1 MGQKIIVALS
11 LLLFARGAAQGQGVP
26 GGAGAHG
33 GAGIAP
39 LHGVPVHDPVMI
51 RQDST
56 YYVFCTGMGI
66 SVWSSP
72 DRMHWHKESPVFPQP
87 PAWAG
92 QLVPGYRGHTWAPD
106 ISFYQGAY
114 YLFYAVSTFG
124 KNNSAIGLAVN
135 KTLHADAPGFH
146 WDDRGMVIH
155 SIPGRD
161 LWNAIDP
168 NLAVDSAG
176 QPWLTFGSFWE
187 GIKLVRLRPDLGGPA
202 VPERWYTLASRGR
215 DAGLADTL
223 AGNGAIEAPF
233 IVHHGDWYYLFVSFD
248 YCCRGAA
255 SNYRVMVGRSHTI
268 YGPYADREGVP
279 MTQGGGTPVVQ
290 GDERWHGAG
299 HNAVCTFD
307 GVDYIL
313 YHAYDATQRG
323 VSLLRID
330 RLRWDGAQWPVADT
344 SGTAERLPVTY

>member
-1 MGQKIIVALS
+1 MGKKIIIFLWLLS
-11 LLLFARGAAQGQGVP
+11 GRAAAQ
-26 GGAGAHG
+26 
-33 GAGIAP
+33 

-51 RQDST
+51 REDST

-66 SVWSSP
+66 SVWSSH
-72 DRMHWHKESPVFPQP
+72 DRAHWHKESPVFAQP
-87 PAWAG
+87 PAWAV

-106 ISFYQGAY
+106 ISFYQGKY

-124 KNNSAIGLAVN
+124 KNNSAVGLAVSG
-135 KTLHADAPGFH
+135 TLHTPH
-146 WDDRGMVIH
+146 WEDRGMVIH
-155 SIPGRD
+155 SVPGRD

-168 NLAVDSAG
+168 NLVIDSAG
-176 QPWLTFGSFWE
+176 TPWLTFGSFWE
-187 GIKLVRLRPDLGGPA
+187 GIKLVQLRADLGGPA
-202 VPERWYTLASRGR
+202 QPERWYTLATRPR
-215 DAGLADTL
+215 DPDLADTL

-233 IVHHGDWYYLFVSFD
+233 VFHHGDWYYLFVSFD

-255 SNYRVMVGRSHTI
+255 SNYRVVVGRSHMV
-268 YGPYADREGVP
+268 YGPYVDRDGVT
-279 MTQGGGTPVVQ
+279 MTKGGGTPVVG

-323 VSLLRID
+323 VSLLRVD
-330 RLRWDGAQWPVADT
+330 RLRWDDAQWPTADT
-344 SGTAERLPVTY
+344 AGTAERLPVTY